1 MSDEYTE
8 SAQDVLQGLMGETHA
23 ASITFTSTNSL
34 PLSLP
39 LPLPLSLPLSESQ
52 IDLNPEKKE
61 EPLFGQDSRGAYEN
75 QKETYAHRLIATLL
89 AQGLTN
95 KEIAELTGRT
105 QANINYLAKQPFV
118 MQQALKVVH
127 GSSDAAMAL
136 LQKESLAAAERL
148 IVIAK
153 NAKNEEVKR
162 KANND
167 ILDRKYGKPN
177 QPYSVRQATA
187 KEMNDDELAKIAF
200 GNS

>member
-1 MSDEYTE
+1 
-8 SAQDVLQGLMGETHA
+8 
-23 ASITFTSTNSL
+23 
-34 PLSLP
+34 
-39 LPLPLSLPLSESQ
+39 
-52 IDLNPEKKE
+52 
-61 EPLFGQDSRGAYEN
+61 
-75 QKETYAHRLIATLL
+75 
-89 AQGLTN
+89 
-95 KEIAELTGRT
+95 
-105 QANINYLAKQPFV
+105 